1 MPCKNSS
8 WIMDSRIYGEGR
20 TQIPLSSPRIDKVYT
35 NIRTANNTKI
45 NCTMVSFTDHYNTIS
60 LDRLSSKTKTGKD

>member
-20 TQIPLSSPRIDKVYT
+20 TQIPLSSHRIDKVYT
-35 NIRTANNTKI
+35 DIRTANNNKI
-45 NCTMVSFTDHYNTIS
+45 NRTMVSFTDHYNTIS